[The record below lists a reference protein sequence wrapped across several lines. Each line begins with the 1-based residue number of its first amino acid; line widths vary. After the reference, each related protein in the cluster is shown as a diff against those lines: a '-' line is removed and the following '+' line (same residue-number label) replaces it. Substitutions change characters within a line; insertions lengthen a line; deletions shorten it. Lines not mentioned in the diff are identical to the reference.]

1 MADPAS
7 RSRSGEFER
16 QWRLHHQ
23 HTTTVLPSAQLRV
36 GRHVLLDGRTV
47 RIRETVENL
56 ASADRPIGWT
66 EHVTLGPPFLQ
77 KGATEFRV
85 SADRSL
91 VFDGRFGPSDYLVA
105 GAEFGH
111 FAFLDGT
118 DPLGGDDGKWA
129 FGYTAGA
136 GGELK
141 LTDRWSLRGE
151 YRYLRFG
158 LDRSSRSGNGS
169 INLGSSFV
177 NAFSGTTRTQVD
189 LNLAKLGVAYS
200 FCYCE

>member
-1 MADPAS
+1 MQQC
-7 RSRSGEFER
+7 RG
-16 QWRLHHQ
+16 
-23 HTTTVLPSAQLRV
+23 
-36 GRHVLLDGRTV
+36 
-47 RIRETVENL
+47 
-56 ASADRPIGWT
+56 
-66 EHVTLGPPFLQ
+66 
-77 KGATEFRV
+77 
-85 SADRSL
+85 DRS
-91 VFDGRFGPSDYLVA
+91 VEHAGEEAFGRPPRQRLA
-105 GAEFGH
+105 RHLRRIKEFPV
-111 FAFLDGT
+111 
-118 DPLGGDDGKWA
+118 PLGGDDGKWA

-189 LNLAKLGVAYS
+189 LNLEIGRAHV
-200 FCYCE
+200 